1 MLISEVAGAEAQA
14 PRLMALAKFF
24 ADQARDQAVE
34 PRIDRATFIKM
45 AGRLGISITPRQL
58 KDMIQQEPLNGAIQ
72 DVTGD
77 DDASTG
83 PGEVIFRGAE
93 PEPGSDLGEPGMM
106 PDQAQATVDAMSK
119 RAALKDL

>member
-1 MLISEVAGAEAQA
+1 MLISEVAGAAAQA

-24 ADQARDQAVE
+24 AEQAQDQAVE
-34 PRIDRATFIKM
+34 PRIDRATFIKI

-77 DDASTG
+77 DHDPTG
-83 PGEVIFRGAE
+83 TGEVIFRGAE
-93 PEPGSDLGEPGMM
+93 PDSGSDQAAPGMM
-106 PDQAQATVDAMSK
+106 PDQARATVDAMSK
-119 RAALKDL
+119 RAALKGV